1 MQVCHYSFQLYIFSY
16 CTLPML
22 PFGLIPFFIPSLS
35 SLLDIHCHPVTLL
48 ALFLEELDTHL
59 FFSPLT
65 TVQSFPPFYFPSLC
79 CCSTLKFLISPD
91 GAFASLSTCCS
102 GVLCGEKLLVL
113 IFCSDS
119 GTNSIWD
126 FWPDAQHC
134 WIFRNDGSI
143 MQWLC
148 PVACQDTLGT
158 AMDTEVEG
166 QGQKGESPLAFDV
179 PQR

>member
-1 MQVCHYSFQLYIFSY
+1 MLPQFSY

-22 PFGLIPFFIPSLS
+22 LFGLTPFLTPSLS
-35 SLLDIHCHPVTLL
+35 SLLDVHCHLVTLY

-79 CCSTLKFLISPD
+79 CCSTLKFLTSHD

-102 GVLCGEKLLVL
+102 VALCGGKLLVL

-119 GTNSIWD
+119 GTNCIWD
-126 FWPDAQHC
+126 FWPDAQHSC
-134 WIFRNDGSI
+134 IFGNDQRM

-148 PVACQDTLGT
+148 PVSWWSGHTWYAKEQLWI
-158 AMDTEVEG
+158 
-166 QGQKGESPLAFDV
+166 
-179 PQR
+179 